1 MICFYFTTIKYNK
14 KNLSNKRLNLL
25 KASSYQLYVNNQQ
38 SVSEK
43 TNKKKLLISTF
54 LKFIG

>member
-14 KNLSNKRLNLL
+14 NNLSNKRLNLL

-43 TNKKKLLISTF
+43 TNKKKLFISTF